1 MKIKVGISNHHVHLS
16 QEALEVLFGKGYE
29 LTVKNELLQKGQ
41 FAANEQVSLHR
52 NGKVLEHI
60 RIVGPVRPYTQVE
73 LLEKDNEYFGI
84 HAPVRASGDLENSES
99 IMIVGPNGVFMANSC
114 VIVAN
119 RHIHMSKDDLETFNV
134 ENKGIVVVKTKDGI
148 LMDNVT
154 IKSDDTCVLEYHM
167 NKDEAQDLGIEN
179 GDEVEIC

>member
-16 QEALEVLFGKGYE
+16 QEALEILFGKGYE

-41 FAANEQVSLHR
+41 FAANEQVSLQR
-52 NGKVLEHI
+52 NGKTLEHI

-73 LLEKDNEYFGI
+73 LLEKDNEFFGI
-84 HAPVRASGDLENSES
+84 NAPVRASGDLENSES
-99 IMIVGPNGVFMANSC
+99 VVLMGPNGMYVAKSC
-114 VIVAN
+114 TIVAN
-119 RHIHMSKDDLETFNV
+119 RHIHMRAEDLKTFNV
-134 ENKGIVVVKTKDGI
+134 NNKDVVIVKTKDGV

-167 NKDEAQDLGIEN
+167 NKDEAADLGIEN